1 MRLFTI
7 SILCLLLSCCTLDW
21 HVDKNCGPGTNR
33 TCGPVTYSESGYST
47 TVEVYYESCY
57 DEPYIDTP
65 IWCDWYSD
73 NTTCCVWYVDG
84 WYEEWCQWGNDFCW
98 EYNGAW

>member
-1 MRLFTI
+1 MKYFTLG
-7 SILCLLLSCCTLDW
+7 ILCLLLSCCTLDW
-21 HVDKNCGPGTNR
+21 HVDDNCGPGTNR
-33 TCGPVTYSESGYST
+33 TCGPATYSDSSYSS

-57 DEPYIDTP
+57 DEPYIDVP
-65 IWCDWYSD
+65 LWCDWYND